1 MTCGNSHI
9 GVFYENGL
17 DFYNCNPGIIYI
29 ELHWWNYQGKHG
41 ILIVVPTG
49 SDRTKEMDEIIS
61 CSSYFDLGPLSFLVF
76 HLNQICF
83 RKGNDEF

>member
-1 MTCGNSHI
+1 MHMGYFMKMGLTFTTATL
-9 GVFYENGL
+9 GV
-17 DFYNCNPGIIYI
+17 IYV
-29 ELHWWNYQGKHG
+29 ELHWLNYQGKHG

-49 SDRTKEMDEIIS
+49 SNRTKEMGKIIS

-83 RKGNDEF
+83 RKGNAEF